1 MADTAAHTSAPGP
14 VDVAPASERF
24 SRSQK
29 AFTLSGALLGLLL
42 AALDQTIVATAGP
55 AVQADLRIAPEHYPW
70 LTTAYLVASTMMVPV
85 WGKLSDLLGRRV
97 VLVAGILVFLTGSFL
112 CGVCRSTLTLI
123 LCRAVQGLGSAALF
137 TGSLAVVAD
146 LFPPRDRGKYQGLFG
161 AVFGLSSVVGPLA
174 GGFITDALGWHW
186 VFFINLPV
194 GALALALILLRMPPL
209 KPEGA
214 HGTRLDLTGA
224 LALAVAVVPL
234 LLALSLGHGAGT
246 PTPGGFAWGSAPIL
260 GLFTLSAVGLALFVW
275 RERRAKEPLLDPSL
289 FRIRAFTV
297 GNAAVFI
304 IGAVFLA
311 SVTFLPLFMVNVVGL
326 SATHSGLTLT
336 PLTLG
341 VVAGNVL
348 SGQLASRLGRYKA
361 VTLGSLLLLGV
372 GFAVMAFTL
381 TPDSG
386 QAEVTVKMVLV
397 GLGLGPSIPL
407 YTVAVQNAVPPQR
420 IGVATSAT
428 TFFRQLG
435 MTVGV
440 ALLGTVFAGTL
451 GRELTA
457 RTAQAT
463 QGLSQDVRQE
473 LRASAPGGFSGGFG
487 EGLGGEGA
495 PAGERF
501 QPDAVKAKLRQ
512 GFAEERQASRSLPGP
527 EAARARARVDAD
539 EAHALST
546 VDRVERALKESF
558 TRATTAVYRF
568 ALFIALAALLVTLLL
583 PELPLRRGPGRPA
596 TR

>member
-1 MADTAAHTSAPGP
+1 MADTAADTAP
-14 VDVAPASERF
+14 DSRAAPASERF

-29 AFTLSGALLGLLL
+29 AFTLAGALLGLLL

-55 AVQADLRIAPEHYPW
+55 TIQADLHIAPEHYPW

-85 WGKLSDLLGRRV
+85 WGKLSDLLGRRA
-97 VLVAGILVFLTGSFL
+97 VLVAGIAVFLTGSFL
-112 CGVCRSTLTLI
+112 CGAARSTLVLI

-161 AVFGLSSVVGPLA
+161 AVFGLSSVIGPLA
-174 GGFITDALGWHW
+174 GGFITDSLGWHW

-194 GALALALILLRMPPL
+194 GALALALIFLRMPPL
-209 KPEGA
+209 RPEGV
-214 HGTRLDLTGA
+214 HGGKLDVPGA
-224 LALAVAVVPL
+224 AALAVGVVPL
-234 LLALSLGHGAGT
+234 LLALSLGHGASSRA
-246 PTPGGFAWGSAPIL
+246 GGFAWGSAPLL
-260 GLFTLSAVGLALFVW
+260 GLFALSAVGLGLFVW
-275 RERRAKEPLLDPSL
+275 RERRAEEPLLDPSL
-289 FRIRAFTV
+289 FHLRAFSA
-297 GNAAVFI
+297 GNAAVFL

-348 SGQLASRLGRYKA
+348 SGQLVSRLGRYKGLMVGA
-361 VTLGSLLLLGV
+361 LLFLMG
-372 GFAVMAFTL
+372 GFAVMGFTL
-381 TPDSG
+381 TPDSS

-440 ALLGTVFAGTL
+440 AFLGTVFAGTL
-451 GRELTA
+451 GRELHA
-457 RTAQAT
+457 RTRQLT
-463 QGLSQDVRQE
+463 RGLPPDVQRE
-473 LRASAPGGFSGGFG
+473 LHASAPGGP
-487 EGLGGEGA
+487 GGEGA
-495 PAGERF
+495 PQGQKF
-501 QPDAVKAKLRQ
+501 QPEQVKAKLRD
-512 GFAEERQASRSLPGP
+512 GFSEERRQALREGP
-527 EAARARARVDAD
+527 EARARVDAD
-539 EAHALST
+539 EARALST
-546 VDRVERALKESF
+546 VDRMERALKESF
-558 TRATTAVYRF
+558 TRATMAVYRV
-568 ALFIALAALLVTLLL
+568 AILVALAALLVTLLL
-583 PELPLRRGPGRPA
+583 PELPLRRGAPRKAPA
-596 TR
+596 EA

>member
-1 MADTAAHTSAPGP
+1 MADTAAHTADPGP
-14 VDVAPASERF
+14 IDVAAPASERF

-55 AVQADLRIAPEHYPW
+55 AIQADLHIAPEHYPW
-70 LTTAYLVASTMMVPV
+70 LTTSYLVASTMMVPV
-85 WGKLSDLLGRRV
+85 WGKLSDLLGRRA

-161 AVFGLSSVVGPLA
+161 AVFGLSSVIGPLA

-194 GALALALILLRMPPL
+194 GALALALIFLRMPPL
-209 KPEGA
+209 KPEGV
-214 HGTRLDLTGA
+214 HGSRLDLSGA
-224 LALAVAVVPL
+224 LWLAVAVVPL
-234 LLALSLGHGAGT
+234 LLALSLGHGAAT
-246 PTPGGFAWGSAPIL
+246 PRPGGFAWGSAPIL
-260 GLFTLSAVGLALFVW
+260 GLFTLSAVGLGLFVW

-289 FRIRAFTV
+289 FRLRAFTA

-348 SGQLASRLGRYKA
+348 SGQLVSRLGRYKA
-361 VTLGSLLLLGV
+361 VMLGSLLLLGV

-381 TPDSG
+381 TPDSS

-451 GRELTA
+451 GREMTA

-463 QGLSQDVRQE
+463 QGLPQDVRQE
-473 LRASAPGGFSGGFG
+473 LRAAAPGGLGG
-487 EGLGGEGA
+487 GLGGGESA

-501 QPDAVKAKLRQ
+501 QPDAVKARLRQ
-512 GFAEERQASRSLPGP
+512 GFAEERQASQSLPGP
-527 EAARARARVDAD
+527 EGAQARARVDAD

-568 ALFIALAALLVTLLL
+568 ALFVALAALLVTLLL
-583 PELPLRRGPGRPA
+583 PELPLRRGPGRPV